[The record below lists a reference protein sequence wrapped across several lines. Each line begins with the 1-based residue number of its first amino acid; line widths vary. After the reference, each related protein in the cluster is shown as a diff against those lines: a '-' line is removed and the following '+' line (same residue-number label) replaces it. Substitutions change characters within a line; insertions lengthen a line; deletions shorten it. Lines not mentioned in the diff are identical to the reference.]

1 MKKNNFNPEKP
12 VSLWQKCVGY
22 LNIALLVGQLGL
34 PTLAQAFTAF
44 DAHQAAVELNAD
56 PAFTKV
62 SNSDSQF
69 VKSEYVVE
77 SSQARSA
84 QTIEAFHAKL
94 VKHKKSGLNPPI
106 YIPIVNSRV
115 NVIFPHYKLPKRV
128 GDRFVQSRMVR
139 SQIYNQLNRTLIS
152 SSYTNETQQI
162 NDLYNNAYEFAGSTA
177 TKFGDKVT
185 ASNLK
190 SFNKNFIWPELQ
202 IINGEQV
209 LVPVVH
215 LTQSTI
221 DNQRVDGHVAE
232 FGGSRA
238 EFRSIT
244 IKSGTLTTQH
254 DTFVR
259 TAKDLTVMPKAEIRA
274 DGDLNL
280 FVGGTLQ
287 NLSGRLSA
295 TQNVDIVA
303 GQYVQKTVLH
313 RYNTAYGQGTRLGQI
328 ASVDG
333 HNIRIHSYGDLI
345 VQGGEITG
353 NTIGLRAD
361 GNIRL
366 ISQQTTYSSNK
377 EYKGFKESA
386 SEIEHL
392 TTKLSAKDSIYLMA
406 SGAIE
411 LKAAELHADQGVIE
425 LLAGQGIF
433 IGNEFNKIEKTTNKK
448 WGKTTEQE
456 QVLQTAAIRSALH
469 AGKGI
474 LIASDYGDVTLQAT
488 KLTSGSGTEINA
500 YNGRVNLLLAKEQ
513 DHYFYNKVKKGTWKI
528 KTETKQDQVDT
539 AVYNEVIGG
548 VKVHASHGITLELGQ
563 YDGELVEDVISEF
576 RGKENLEWMA
586 DLYDENRFKNNLK
599 IVSTELLKI
608 HEHKKTSNLSP
619 AAMAVI
625 AIAVSVAMGPAGTG
639 WIGSGANAI
648 GPAFNGLVSGS
659 AMQAG
664 AITLATQAATGL
676 ASGKGIDGTIK
687 SMLESDNLRALATSM
702 VTAGVLNSETF
713 KSLEFF
719 NSANLTNVAEQS
731 QTAISIANQASQAL
745 LNATASA
752 AISTIIDGGDL
763 GDFKGQILGNLT
775 SYAIA
780 ELGKQLASEIGDA
793 VHSDP
798 PKINQVTRYLAHA
811 GVGCLTGT
819 LTAAA
824 SNSDKGLGCS
834 SGAGGAVVGE
844 LVADAHKE
852 ISGYSDL
859 EKELKDKDK
868 KLQQL
873 LGVEGIEDINN
884 LTPAQ
889 MQTLEDNLMVL
900 GNLDYSKAKLMQL
913 QSEGVDIAK
922 LGAGLAA
929 FIAGG
934 EVNIAA
940 NAGANAAENNGFWFV
955 LQGAYLLW
963 KAYDAIEAARKV
975 IAIGKR
981 LNKVKNLPAG
991 QQAAARNELI
1001 MELGFTL
1008 LGDVVLGQ
1016 APEQVFKAIK
1026 KLANKTKIG
1035 AELSLQLDQVIDSIE
1050 RKVEFKVA
1058 GYAPA
1063 NYNNPDQT
1071 APGGFSDKGIKGHD
1085 TLKKSVIPKDKY
1097 TPAEWS
1103 LLKHN
1108 AKAHTVERHGPHV
1121 TDEHLKHR
1129 ASTGVTPDGKDMGN
1143 PPPLSSKF
1151 GSDAALKESLQ
1162 KAAPT
1167 GDLFQQ
1173 ALALDNGIEASKG
1186 SIKISFD
1193 AGKSMGHGYKK
1204 VNGQMKKVSNL
1215 TKVVVHYRQDNNGVW
1230 YINTMY
1236 PSNKGVSPVD
1246 KG

>member
-1 MKKNNFNPEKP
+1 MKKNKLTDKP
-12 VSLWQKCVGY
+12 VPFYKKAIAY
-22 LNIALLVGQLGL
+22 LNIFMLLGQMSL
-34 PTLAQAFTAF
+34 PTLAYAYNAF
-44 DAHQAAVELNAD
+44 DKMDTTHFLNSE
-56 PAFTKV
+56 PAFTKITG
-62 SNSDSQF
+62 SSQTQYA
-69 VKSEYVVE
+69 KSEHIVE
-77 SSQARSA
+77 QTRAKSA
-84 QTIEAFHAKL
+84 QTIAGFHETL
-94 VKHKKSGLNPPI
+94 LNNRKQALPAPQ
-106 YIPIVNSRV
+106 YIPIMHEDIRF
-115 NVIFPHYKLPKRV
+115 IFPHYPLAKQI
-128 GDRFVQSRMVR
+128 GDRFVQARLIR
-139 SQIYNQLNRTLIS
+139 SQIYAELDRNMISPSYADETAQIIQL
-152 SSYTNETQQI
+152 YQ
-162 NDLYNNAYEFAGSTA
+162 NAYELAGKASVT
-177 TKFGDKVT
+177 FGEKI
-185 ASNLK
+185 SK
-190 SFNKNFIWPELQ
+190 SVYDSFGKDFIWPELRV
-202 IINGEQV
+202 INGEQV
-209 LVPVVH
+209 LSPVVH
-215 LTQSTI
+215 LSANTLKTRSV
-221 DNQRVDGHVAE
+221 NGHMVE
-232 FGGSRA
+232 FTGSDVN
-238 EFRSIT
+238 FRDIT
-244 IKSGTLTTQH
+244 VNSGTLRTGKNTYL
-254 DTFVR
+254 R
-259 TAKDLTVMPKAEIRA
+259 TARDLTVNPGAEVA
-274 DGDLNL
+274 SDGDLNL
-280 FVGGTLQ
+280 FVGGTLR
-287 NLSGRLSA
+287 NLSGSLTA
-295 TQNVDIVA
+295 QQNVDIIA
-303 GQYVQKTVLH
+303 GQYIQKTLVH
-313 RYNTAYGQGTRLGQI
+313 RFSNRYERGSRFGQI
-328 ASVDG
+328 ASVNGD
-333 HNIRIHSYGDLI
+333 NIRIHSMGDIL
-345 VQGGEITG
+345 VQGGTITG

-366 ISQQTTYSSNK
+366 ISQQTSYVNNKPVGEYSQST
-377 EYKGFKESA
+377 
-386 SEIEHL
+386 SEIKHL

-406 SGAIE
+406 SGGIE
-411 LKAAELHADQGVIE
+411 LKAAELYADEGVIE

-433 IGNEFNKIEKTTNKK
+433 ISNEFNKIEKSSNVK

-456 QVLQTAAIRSALH
+456 QVLQTAAIRSALQ

-488 KLTSGSGTEINA
+488 KLTSESGTEINA

-513 DHYFYNKVKKGTWKI
+513 DHYFYNKVRKSTWKI

-539 AVYNEVIGG
+539 AIYNEVIGG

-563 YDGELVEDVISEF
+563 YDGELVEDVISDF

-586 DLYDENRFKNNLK
+586 DLYDDNRFNNNLK

-608 HEHKKTSNLSP
+608 HKHEKTSNLSP

-625 AIAVSVAMGPAGTG
+625 AIAVSVAMGPAGAG

-648 GPAFNGLVSGS
+648 GPAFNGLVSQA

-664 AITLATQAATGL
+664 AVTLATQAATGL

-873 LGVEGIEDINN
+873 LGVEGVDDINS

-913 QSEGVDIAK
+913 QSEGVDLAK

-975 IAIGKR
+975 IAIGQR
-981 LNKVKNLPAG
+981 LNRVKNLPAG

-1035 AELSLQLDQVIDSIE
+1035 AELSMQLDQVIDSIE

-1071 APGGFSDKGIKGHD
+1071 APGGYSDSGIRGHD
-1085 TLKKSVIPKDKY
+1085 TLKKSVIPRDKY

-1108 AKAHTVERHGPHV
+1108 ASAHTVERHGPHV

-1129 ASTGVTPDGKDMGN
+1129 ASTGVAPDN
-1143 PPPLSSKF
+1143 SRTQRPPQLSSKF
-1151 GSDAALKESLQ
+1151 GSDEALKESLQ

-1173 ALALDNGIEASKG
+1173 ALALNKDAQSVIA
-1186 SIKISFD
+1186 ISFD

-1204 VNGQMKKVSNL
+1204 VNGQMQKVSNL
-1215 TKVVVHYRQDNNGVW
+1215 TKVVVRYKKDNNGVW

-1236 PSNKGVSPVD
+1236 PSDKGVNPN
-1246 KG
+1246 

>member
-1 MKKNNFNPEKP
+1 MELTMKKNKLTDKP
-12 VSLWQKCVGY
+12 VPFYKKAIAY
-22 LNIALLVGQLGL
+22 LNIFMLLGQMSL
-34 PTLAQAFTAF
+34 PTLAYAYNAF
-44 DAHQAAVELNAD
+44 DKMDTTHFLNSE
-56 PAFTKV
+56 PAFTKITG
-62 SNSDSQF
+62 SSQTQYA
-69 VKSEYVVE
+69 KSEHIVE
-77 SSQARSA
+77 QTRAKSA
-84 QTIEAFHAKL
+84 QTIAGFHETL
-94 VKHKKSGLNPPI
+94 LNNRKQALPAPQ
-106 YIPIVNSRV
+106 YIPIMHEDIRF
-115 NVIFPHYKLPKRV
+115 IFPHYPLAKQI
-128 GDRFVQSRMVR
+128 GDRFVQARLIR
-139 SQIYNQLNRTLIS
+139 SQIYAELDRNMISPSYADETAQIIQL
-152 SSYTNETQQI
+152 YQ
-162 NDLYNNAYEFAGSTA
+162 NAYELAGKASVT
-177 TKFGDKVT
+177 FGEKI
-185 ASNLK
+185 SK
-190 SFNKNFIWPELQ
+190 SVYDSFGKDFIWPELRV
-202 IINGEQV
+202 INGEQV
-209 LVPVVH
+209 LSPVVH
-215 LTQSTI
+215 LSANTLKTRSV
-221 DNQRVDGHVAE
+221 NGHMVE
-232 FGGSRA
+232 FTGSDVN
-238 EFRSIT
+238 FRDIT
-244 IKSGTLTTQH
+244 VNSGTLRTGKNTYL
-254 DTFVR
+254 R
-259 TAKDLTVMPKAEIRA
+259 TARDLTVNPGAEVA
-274 DGDLNL
+274 SDGDLNL
-280 FVGGTLQ
+280 FVGGTLR
-287 NLSGRLSA
+287 NLSGSLTA
-295 TQNVDIVA
+295 QQNVDIIA
-303 GQYVQKTVLH
+303 GQYIQKTLVH
-313 RYNTAYGQGTRLGQI
+313 RFSNRYERGSRFGQI
-328 ASVDG
+328 ASVNGD
-333 HNIRIHSYGDLI
+333 NIRIHSMGDIL
-345 VQGGEITG
+345 VQGGTITG

-366 ISQQTTYSSNK
+366 ISQQTSYVNNKPVGEYSQST
-377 EYKGFKESA
+377 
-386 SEIEHL
+386 SEIKHL

-406 SGAIE
+406 SGGIE
-411 LKAAELHADQGVIE
+411 LKAAELYADEGVIE

-433 IGNEFNKIEKTTNKK
+433 ISNEFNKIEKSSNVK

-456 QVLQTAAIRSALH
+456 QVLQTAAIRSALQ

-488 KLTSGSGTEINA
+488 KLTSESGTEINA

-513 DHYFYNKVKKGTWKI
+513 DHYFYNKVRKSTWKI

-539 AVYNEVIGG
+539 AIYNEVIGG

-563 YDGELVEDVISEF
+563 YDGELVEDVISDF

-586 DLYDENRFKNNLK
+586 DLYDDNRFNNNLK

-608 HEHKKTSNLSP
+608 HKHEKTSNLSP

-625 AIAVSVAMGPAGTG
+625 AIAVSVAMGPAGAG

-648 GPAFNGLVSGS
+648 GPAFNGLVSQA

-664 AITLATQAATGL
+664 AVTLATQAATGL

-873 LGVEGIEDINN
+873 LGVEGVDDINS

-913 QSEGVDIAK
+913 QSEGVDLAK

-975 IAIGKR
+975 IAIGQR
-981 LNKVKNLPAG
+981 LNRVKNLPAG

-1035 AELSLQLDQVIDSIE
+1035 AELSMQLDQVIDSIE

-1071 APGGFSDKGIKGHD
+1071 APGGYSDSGIRGHD
-1085 TLKKSVIPKDKY
+1085 TLKKSVIPRDKY

-1108 AKAHTVERHGPHV
+1108 ASAHTVERHGPHV

-1129 ASTGVTPDGKDMGN
+1129 ASTGVAPDN
-1143 PPPLSSKF
+1143 SRTQRPPQLSSKF
-1151 GSDAALKESLQ
+1151 GSDEALKESLQ

-1173 ALALDNGIEASKG
+1173 ALALNKDAQSVIA
-1186 SIKISFD
+1186 ISFD

-1204 VNGQMKKVSNL
+1204 VNGQMQKVSNL
-1215 TKVVVHYRQDNNGVW
+1215 TKVVVRYKKDNNGVW

-1236 PSNKGVSPVD
+1236 PSDKGVNPN
-1246 KG
+1246 